1 MVVSSAAPGDGKT
14 TTALHLAQAAALMGQ
29 RVLLVDANLRLP
41 QLHTRLG
48 LPNRQGLSNLLSQ
61 NLNHND
67 VIQQSPL
74 QDNLFV
80 LTSGQL
86 LPDSIRLLASTRMQH
101 LMMQFQAVFDL
112 VIYDT
117 PHLVGIADANFLA
130 DNTDGVLMVV
140 ALGQTKLSEA
150 MQVLDGLNSLR
161 LPILG
166 VVANQVEKNINSSSN
181 SYNRHYEQNY
191 RVRATVTKKSRILNK
206 SFTDLSESD

>member
-41 QLHTRLG
+41 QLHNRLG

-67 VIQQSPL
+67 VIQRSPL

-86 LPDSIRLLASTRMQH
+86 LPDSTRLLASTRMQH

-117 PHLVGIADANFLA
+117 PHLVGIADTNFLA
-130 DNTDGVLMVV
+130 DNTDGILMVV
-140 ALGQTKLSEA
+140 ALGKTKLSEV
-150 MQVLDGLNSLR
+150 MQVLNGLNSLR

-166 VVANQVEKNINSSSN
+166 VVANQVEKNINSSSD
-181 SYNRHYEQNY
+181 SYNRYYEQNY
-191 RVRATVTKKSRILNK
+191 RVRATVAKKSRILNK

>member
-41 QLHTRLG
+41 QLHKKLG
-48 LPNRQGLSNLLSQ
+48 LSNRWGLSNLLCQ
-61 NLNHND
+61 NLNYND
-67 VIQQSPL
+67 IIQRSPL

-86 LPDSIRLLASTRMQH
+86 LPDSTRLLASTRMQH

-117 PHLVGIADANFLA
+117 PHLIGMADANFLA
-130 DNTDGVLMVV
+130 DNTDGIMMVM
-140 ALGQTKLSEA
+140 ALGRIE
-150 MQVLDGLNSLR
+150 
-161 LPILG
+161 
-166 VVANQVEKNINSSSN
+166 
-181 SYNRHYEQNY
+181 NR
-191 RVRATVTKKSRILNK
+191 
-206 SFTDLSESD
+206 

>member
-1 MVVSSAAPGDGKT
+1 
-14 TTALHLAQAAALMGQ
+14 MGQ

-86 LPDSIRLLASTRMQH
+86 LPDSTRLLASTRMQH

-166 VVANQVEKNINSSSN
+166 VVANQVEKNINRSSDPH
-181 SYNRHYEQNY
+181 NRYYEQNY
-191 RVRATVTKKSRILNK
+191 RVRPTNAKKSKILNK
-206 SFTDLSESD
+206 SFIDLSEAD

>member
-1 MVVSSAAPGDGKT
+1 
-14 TTALHLAQAAALMGQ
+14 
-29 RVLLVDANLRLP
+29 
-41 QLHTRLG
+41 
-48 LPNRQGLSNLLSQ
+48 
-61 NLNHND
+61 
-67 VIQQSPL
+67 
-74 QDNLFV
+74 
-80 LTSGQL
+80 
-86 LPDSIRLLASTRMQH
+86 
-101 LMMQFQAVFDL
+101 MQFQAVFDL